1 MEDGRGAG
9 ARIPPR
15 RPLSAAGGG
24 SRPGLHRGAAARR
37 ADRDR
42 RWRRGDPGGRDVP
55 GPERGGGRDRQGP
68 HRGPAG
74 PPAGDR
80 SLRHPHRRGRR
91 LRELRQGEGAADPAA
106 DRKAGAPWDR
116 PRGVSCGKHG
126 SEGPGRRRVRPGD
139 GPGGHHHLRLA
150 ARRGPSRNGG
160 DPCRGRMKGTMK
172 SGGTTKGGGIGA
184 MKGRD
189 LVSLSDLSGGE
200 MELVLDLTG
209 SVKAGPKRHS
219 RALARKTLA
228 MIFEKPSLRT
238 RVTFETG
245 MTRLG
250 GHAIYLGPQEGKLGE
265 RESVPDVARNLERWV
280 DGIVARTFSHQL
292 VKDLAQ
298 HARIPVIN
306 GLTDEEHPCQAI
318 ADFFTIREVCGRL
331 KGIPIAYLGDGN
343 NVAVS
348 LIHAAGLTGV
358 RSPRG
363 G

>member
-1 MEDGRGAG
+1 MKEEGTATMKK
-9 ARIPPR
+9 
-15 RPLSAAGGG
+15 GGTG
-24 SRPGLHRGAAARR
+24 TGT
-37 ADRDR
+37 
-42 RWRRGDPGGRDVP
+42 
-55 GPERGGGRDRQGP
+55 
-68 HRGPAG
+68 
-74 PPAGDR
+74 
-80 SLRHPHRRGRR
+80 
-91 LRELRQGEGAADPAA
+91 
-106 DRKAGAPWDR
+106 
-116 PRGVSCGKHG
+116 
-126 SEGPGRRRVRPGD
+126 
-139 GPGGHHHLRLA
+139 
-150 ARRGPSRNGG
+150 
-160 DPCRGRMKGTMK
+160 GTMK
-172 SGGTTKGGGIGA
+172 GGGTGTAKGGGIGA
-184 MKGRD
+184 MRGRD
-189 LVSLSDLSGGE
+189 LVSLSDLTCGE
-200 MELVLDLTG
+200 MELILDLTG

-265 RESVPDVARNLERWV
+265 RESVPDVARNIERWV

-318 ADFFTIREVCGRL
+318 ADFFTIREVCGRV

-348 LIHAAGLTGV
+348 LIHAAGLTGARLTLAGPSGYEPPARHVEIGRRLASASGGEIRLTNDPQEAV
-358 RSPRG
+358 RGAEVVYTDVWASMGQEAEAGRRREVFSAYQVNARLMSLAPGAYFMHCLPAHRGEEVTDEVADSPRSVIFQQAENRIHAQNALMILLMA
-363 G
+363 